1 MITRDHYGT
10 AVGGTLPVIPGS
22 EAEGGTAGA
31 VGGAGGGEH
40 YGGPLPQHR
49 THQRTFSHGQLVE
62 GGRGHRRA
70 ASKTDFILPAGHE
83 EREREKEEQRRGE
96 GAAGGGAMGGGGTSS
111 SYNKGH
117 TRQASR
123 TESVYTI
130 RQHKRTM
137 LQKLMFWKKTGEDGR
152 TRTVHPNVCVNPGEP
167 SPNAQYPDNSICTTK
182 YTLLSFLPKNLF
194 EQFHRFANLYFLFI
208 VLLNFVPAVNAFG
221 KEVAMLPLIFVLGIT
236 AIKDAFEDRR
246 RYLSD
251 RRVNYAT
258 CRVYSR

>member
-1 MITRDHYGT
+1 MNYVETNCGSGFACIHEPSPISRGRLAKLLAWRGGGGSDGMGVMKG
-10 AVGGTLPVIPGS
+10 ACGGVGGRGDGPHAPG
-22 EAEGGTAGA
+22 EVGVG
-31 VGGAGGGEH
+31 VGGRRTHARSCLSWRDYDYTRPTTSRSAGGGWTRAS
-40 YGGPLPQHR
+40 Q
-49 THQRTFSHGQLVE
+49 
-62 GGRGHRRA
+62 RA

-83 EREREKEEQRRGE
+83 EREREKEDRE
-96 GAAGGGAMGGGGTSS
+96 GAKGQQEGVLWVVVERRLHT
-111 SYNKGH
+111 NKGH

-152 TRTVHPNVCVNPGEP
+152 TRTVHPN
-167 SPNAQYPDNSICTTK
+167 
-182 YTLLSFLPKNLF
+182 
-194 EQFHRFANLYFLFI
+194 FHRFANLYFLFI
-208 VLLNFVPAVNAFG
+208 VLLNFVPRGDAFG

-251 RRVNYAT
+251 GRVNYAT